1 MKRRPTQ
8 SVTSRHAGFTLLELL
23 AAMAILLIMTALLFQ
38 AFGQASR
45 GWLQAENRV
54 ETFSQARA
62 VLDFMSKEISQAIV
76 NSNITFLG
84 DANDIAFVAP
94 VNTGTNAV
102 DLVEVVYRLSLPSKA
117 APGAADPG
125 SNFVDNATTWPKRL
139 VRRTSHFGAPTTEC
153 WNYGSGASGSAPPWD
168 FYGSP
173 NPNPNWPE
181 TSDSNRTAVLA
192 ENVMSI
198 TFQYYDATNSIVQ
211 SYWNSDV
218 MPTTAWQNELPT
230 AIPTG
235 TLGPGGPGFAPVM
248 TNRSPASVQITLTM
262 IDSKAAALRKTVAV
276 GSPGFMNITNQA
288 LRTFST
294 FVAIPNRQ
302 P

>member
-117 APGAADPG
+117 APGLLIQEVTLSTMLPFGQRDWSDEHLISARPRLSVGTMGRAPLARHHRGISMAAQTPIRIG
-125 SNFVDNATTWPKRL
+125 RKR
-139 VRRTSHFGAPTTEC
+139 
-153 WNYGSGASGSAPPWD
+153 
-168 FYGSP
+168 
-173 NPNPNWPE
+173 
-181 TSDSNRTAVLA
+181 
-192 ENVMSI
+192 
-198 TFQYYDATNSIVQ
+198 
-211 SYWNSDV
+211 
-218 MPTTAWQNELPT
+218 
-230 AIPTG
+230 AIPTVP
-235 TLGPGGPGFAPVM
+235 LYWRRM
-248 TNRSPASVQITLTM
+248 S
-262 IDSKAAALRKTVAV
+262 
-276 GSPGFMNITNQA
+276 
-288 LRTFST
+288 
-294 FVAIPNRQ
+294 
-302 P
+302 